1 MVRLSDIS
9 LPPEHSAHQLP
20 FEAARMLRVP
30 NSKIQGVRIVRRS
43 VDARKKPNV
52 RIIYTI
58 DVTVDGSEKK
68 ILKQSGCKRASI
80 APATRYRPPKSAGSP
95 EKRPVVVGFGPGGM
109 FAALILALA
118 GWKPLVL
125 ERGEDAASRHAKVE
139 KFFQPRVCIYSESST
154 RRRTSA
160 TTDLSSERRITNITK
175 RAFSPSATRSEKS

>member
-1 MVRLSDIS
+1 M
-9 LPPEHSAHQLP
+9 
-20 FEAARMLRVP
+20 
-30 NSKIQGVRIVRRS
+30 
-43 VDARKKPNV
+43 

-80 APATRYRPPKSAGSP
+80 APATRYKPPKSAKAP

-139 KFFQPRVCIYSESST
+139 NSSKLASWT
-154 RRRTSA
+154 RKATS
-160 TTDLSSERRITNITK
+160 SSA
-175 RAFSPSATRSEKS
+175 RAAREPFPTAS

>member
-1 MVRLSDIS
+1 MIRLSDIS

-20 FEAARMLRVP
+20 FEAARMLRIP
-30 NSKIQGVRIVRRS
+30 NSKIRGVRIVRRS

-80 APATRYRPPKSAGSP
+80 APATRYKPPKSACSP

-118 GWKPLVL
+118 G
-125 ERGEDAASRHAKVE
+125 
-139 KFFQPRVCIYSESST
+139 
-154 RRRTSA
+154 
-160 TTDLSSERRITNITK
+160 
-175 RAFSPSATRSEKS
+175 

>member
-1 MVRLSDIS
+1 MIRLSDIS

-20 FEAARMLRVP
+20 FEAARMLRIP
-30 NSKIQGVRIVRRS
+30 NSKIRGVRIVRRS

-80 APATRYRPPKSAGSP
+80 APATRYKPPKSAKAP

-118 GWKPLVL
+118 GLSL
-125 ERGEDAASRHAKVE
+125 AGLAAL
-139 KFFQPRVCIYSESST
+139 IYKCV
-154 RRRTSA
+154 
-160 TTDLSSERRITNITK
+160 NC
-175 RAFSPSATRSEKS
+175 KSVAQKDDDETE

>member
-1 MVRLSDIS
+1 MIRLSDIS

-20 FEAARMLRVP
+20 FEAARMLRIP
-30 NSKIQGVRIVRRS
+30 NSKIRGVRIVRRS

-80 APATRYRPPKSAGSP
+80 APATRYKPPKSACSP

-125 ERGEDAASRHAKVE
+125 ERGEDAASRHE
-139 KFFQPRVCIYSESST
+139 KQRPVRRGRRGDVFRRQAEHRGQQPQNRLDSGTVCGGWGKGGYS
-154 RRRTSA
+154 
-160 TTDLSSERRITNITK
+160 L
-175 RAFSPSATRSEKS
+175 

>member
-1 MVRLSDIS
+1 MIRLSDIS

-20 FEAARMLRVP
+20 FEAARMLRIP
-30 NSKIQGVRIVRRS
+30 NSKIRGVRIVRRS

-80 APATRYRPPKSAGSP
+80 APATRCKPPKSAKAP

-118 GWKPLVL
+118 GL
-125 ERGEDAASRHAKVE
+125 EAAGAGTGRGCRVP
-139 KFFQPRVCIYSESST
+139 PREGGKI
-154 RRRTSA
+154 
-160 TTDLSSERRITNITK
+160 LPNG
-175 RAFSPSATRSEKS
+175 RAGYE

>member
-1 MVRLSDIS
+1 MIRLSDIS

-20 FEAARMLRVP
+20 FEAARMLRIP
-30 NSKIQGVRIVRRS
+30 NSKIRGVRIVRRS

-68 ILKQSGCKRASI
+68 ILKQCGCKRASI
-80 APATRYRPPKSAGSP
+80 APATRYRPPKSAKAP

-125 ERGEDAASRHAKVE
+125 ERGEDAESRHE
-139 KFFQPRVCIYSESST
+139 NCLLYT
-154 RRRTSA
+154 
-160 TTDLSSERRITNITK
+160 
-175 RAFSPSATRSEKS
+175 SPSPRDTR

>member
-1 MVRLSDIS
+1 MIRLSDIS

-20 FEAARMLRVP
+20 FEAARMLRIP
-30 NSKIQGVRIVRRS
+30 NSKIRGVRIVRRS

-80 APATRYRPPKSAGSP
+80 APATRYRPPKSAKAP
-95 EKRPVVVGFGPGGM
+95 EKCPVVVGFGPGGM

-125 ERGEDAASRHAKVE
+125 ERGGKILPNGRAGHE
-139 KFFQPRVCIYSESST
+139 KQRPVRRGRRGNLFRRQAEHRGQQPQNRLDSGTVCGGGGKGGHS
-154 RRRTSA
+154 
-160 TTDLSSERRITNITK
+160 L
-175 RAFSPSATRSEKS
+175 